1 MQEYTNKV
9 QISQVE
15 TPSISG
21 QVSSDEIFSINEGR
35 NRAIGL
41 ANAQTVVSYEMN
53 LDRKV
58 VKRIIYTYLDWLG
71 DVGGLNGA
79 LGGSFLVILAVL

>member
-1 MQEYTNKV
+1 MTVLELQD
-9 QISQVE
+9 
-15 TPSISG
+15 SIPLG
-21 QVSSDEIFSINEGR
+21 ELHMEQDEIFKVLKTGERPYEFYDNTHLSI
-35 NRAIGL
+35 AF
-41 ANAQTVVSYEMN
+41 EMN

-58 VKRIIYTYLDWLG
+58 IKRIVYTYLDWLG